1 MATSWGIENVLKEV
15 DDLESLQKLRPNAL
29 AFPMLLETMEHEIKA
44 IDALTPPCWLKMTE
58 NSLQNALDEKE
69 INASAGALKV
79 QNNQQM
85 PQKNCH
91 FDSKLEQFRI
101 FCLLF

>member
-1 MATSWGIENVLKEV
+1 
-15 DDLESLQKLRPNAL
+15 
-29 AFPMLLETMEHEIKA
+29 ML
-44 IDALTPPCWLKMTE
+44 LKMTE